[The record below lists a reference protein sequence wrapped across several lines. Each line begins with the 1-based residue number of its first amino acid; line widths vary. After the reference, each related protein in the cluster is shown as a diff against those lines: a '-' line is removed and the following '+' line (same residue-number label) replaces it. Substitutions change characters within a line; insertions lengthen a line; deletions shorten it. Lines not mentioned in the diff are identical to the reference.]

1 MEWNRGFAGHT
12 RQFKETWDRGKNS
25 IYRRREPLALISLEY
40 FDPDCPQS
48 VTWPCWLLSL
58 KFVDNGMNPY
68 KTQPFANLFVLHTLF
83 PYFLSILTTP
93 FVLTIMSS
101 FKNILTLSVP
111 TAKSLEKVT
120 VVKGVAVI
128 KVGWMACQRPS
139 WIKEKTR
146 WGIKIFG
153 AQDGKI

>member
-1 MEWNRGFAGHT
+1 
-12 RQFKETWDRGKNS
+12 
-25 IYRRREPLALISLEY
+25 
-40 FDPDCPQS
+40 
-48 VTWPCWLLSL
+48 
-58 KFVDNGMNPY
+58 MNPY

-93 FVLTIMSS
+93 FILTIMSS

-146 WGIKIFG
+146 
-153 AQDGKI
+153 